1 MIFCTFCQLGYF
13 FTLKIIFKPKTLKM
27 SYVWPKNW
35 FGEFLGKTSINLVT
49 LTNIVFPVRVN
60 SIDMVKGSFTL
71 AFLPRQKR
79 WHLGHSFYV
88 CCHVCIWQPR
98 QANPCTL
105 GRDVLK
111 NRTFSIFQTA
121 SPQGFPLNLPCL
133 NLYLW
138 QKTCTSMAKTSD
150 ENAEQKRQC
159 KRAFSDLIFC
169 VVSGALLLQISVELA
184 TSISLTK
191 LIIPSMHVWNTRSML

>member
-1 MIFCTFCQLGYF
+1 MLP
-13 FTLKIIFKPKTLKM
+13 KAFKSCPKSNK
-27 SYVWPKNW
+27 SPD
-35 FGEFLGKTSINLVT
+35 LVT
-49 LTNIVFPVRVN
+49 LVQTYCL
-60 SIDMVKGSFTL
+60 KGSFTL
-71 AFLPRQKR
+71 AFLPRRKR
-79 WHLGHSFYV
+79 WRFGHSFYV
-88 CCHVCIWQPR
+88 CRHGCIWQPR

-138 QKTCTSMAKTSD
+138 RKTCTSMAKTSD

-159 KRAFSDLIFC
+159 KRAFH
-169 VVSGALLLQISVELA
+169 
-184 TSISLTK
+184 TK
-191 LIIPSMHVWNTRSML
+191 VKTAQEIEPCNYCSWKLWKHFFVTEELIILFKTIQCRQNLNILYNFYVPT

>member
-1 MIFCTFCQLGYF
+1 MIIKHIGML
-13 FTLKIIFKPKTLKM
+13 FKH
-27 SYVWPKNW
+27 N
-35 FGEFLGKTSINLVT
+35 
-49 LTNIVFPVRVN
+49 VN
-60 SIDMVKGSFTL
+60 TQTEGSFTL
-71 AFLPRQKR
+71 AFLPRRKHWR
-79 WHLGHSFYV
+79 FGHSFYV
-88 CCHVCIWQPR
+88 CRHGCIWQPR

-159 KRAFSDLIFC
+159 KRALRWIILYLSTFYTC
-169 VVSGALLLQISVELA
+169 VKSANPTANYALRLNGPLSKKHLMYNEK
-184 TSISLTK
+184 T
-191 LIIPSMHVWNTRSML
+191 

>member
-1 MIFCTFCQLGYF
+1 MPRTFSNRPIWSHWLQDAPDLQ
-13 FTLKIIFKPKTLKM
+13 
-27 SYVWPKNW
+27 
-35 FGEFLGKTSINLVT
+35 
-49 LTNIVFPVRVN
+49 R
-60 SIDMVKGSFTL
+60 KGSFTL
-71 AFLPRQKR
+71 AFLPRRKR
-79 WHLGHSFYV
+79 WRFGHSFYV
-88 CCHVCIWQPR
+88 CRHGCIWQPR

-150 ENAEQKRQC
+150 ENAEQIRQC
-159 KRAFSDLIFC
+159 KRALKMQRERGCVSFWKEKSNKNKNNSTNSNVFGLRPQTKIPHINMYFIIFQTHNSFT
-169 VVSGALLLQISVELA
+169 VGVNHS
-184 TSISLTK
+184 
-191 LIIPSMHVWNTRSML
+191 